1 MLSRVSLIAIL
12 LTFNCLIREMECT
25 RSPEK
30 RHEEDDVV
38 AGRRVLRY
46 TPVNVTSESPLPL
59 TSSSDNDAKDK
70 LAQVDLEDGHSK
82 TEVKERDRPR
92 NRKRRMDRTMMAL
105 LMAYKL
111 KFIALIPTMI
121 GGLILLKGTTLLAGF
136 FFALF
141 ATVLGLKVH

>member
-1 MLSRVSLIAIL
+1 MLSRVSLVAIL
-12 LTFNCLIREMECT
+12 LILNCLTTECT
-25 RSPEK
+25 ESPQEE
-30 RHEEDDVV
+30 RHGTEGDV
-38 AGRRVLRY
+38 AADERVLRQR
-46 TPVNVTSESPLPL
+46 THGKVMSESSPLL
-59 TSSSDNDAKDK
+59 ATHGNVSKHKLSEVELQDA
-70 LAQVDLEDGHSK
+70 QSK
-82 TEVKERDRPR
+82 TGAEERDRPR

-141 ATVLGLKVH
+141 AAVLGLKVH